1 MAKHMLQSHSS
12 TLCRNMR
19 HLCYKYN
26 LRIENILSSSIGSMK
41 KEVYNKWF
49 SGVNESYPIHAN
61 VVKDMLGIKEE
72 RYTRIL
78 SNDDF
83 NLVIEFLCTL

>member
-1 MAKHMLQSHSS
+1 
-12 TLCRNMR
+12 
-19 HLCYKYN
+19 
-26 LRIENILSSSIGSMK
+26 MK
-41 KEVYNKWF
+41 KDVYNKWF

-78 SNDDF
+78 SNDDC